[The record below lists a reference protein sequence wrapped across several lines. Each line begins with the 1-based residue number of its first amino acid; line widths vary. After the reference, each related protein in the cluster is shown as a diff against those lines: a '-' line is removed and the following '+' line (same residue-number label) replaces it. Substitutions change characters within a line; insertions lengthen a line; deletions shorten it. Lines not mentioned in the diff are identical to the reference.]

1 MRWSLLRNRSF
12 VLLWAAQILSTLGNE
27 LYNIGVMV
35 TIFEETGSALQTAGV
50 FVARMVPALIL
61 GPAAGVIIDRY
72 PRRLVLVGMNLAQAL
87 LLWALLLAGGGETS
101 STWSGYAI
109 VIGLAT
115 AQTFY
120 RPAQQAILP
129 DIVSRAEL
137 VRANSLMMS
146 TNQAILMASYAVG
159 GVLILQYG
167 TQLLV
172 IISLATYLVGAA
184 ATVLI
189 VAPERPATAEV
200 DRPDVGFL
208 RAVWDGLVYVRD
220 HPLARPLV
228 VMETFEHW
236 PHGIWISALM
246 LVFTREAL
254 QAGTQAWGYQGAAFF
269 AGQLAGA
276 LVAVFVAERL
286 ARRAG
291 WVIIGSAFLYGV
303 LTLAYA
309 VSPTVLFAVFV
320 SFVFGPPSAIRDV
333 TQDALLQATASPELM
348 GRVYATRDTL
358 ARISFMLAG
367 VAFAW
372 LADQVSVRWVYL
384 IGGVMYVGTALYALS
399 SAAIRHSRIRDGE
412 TDALAGPTS
421 P

>member
-12 VLLWAAQILSTLGNE
+12 VLLWAAQIMSTLGIE

-101 STWSGYAI
+101 STWVGYAI

-172 IISLATYLVGAA
+172 IISLATYLAGAA
-184 ATVLI
+184 ATAMI
-189 VAPERPATAEV
+189 VSPGRPAAEA
-200 DRPDVGFL
+200 DRPDVAFL

-228 VMETFEHW
+228 VMETVEHW

-333 TQDALLQATASPELM
+333 TQDALLQATASAELM

-358 ARISFMLAG
+358 ARISYMLAG

-399 SAAIRHSRIRDGE
+399 SSAIRHSRIGDGE
-412 TDALAGPTS
+412 TDTLAGSTLP
-421 P
+421 

>member
-1 MRWSLLRNRSF
+1 MPWSLLRNRSF
-12 VLLWAAQILSTLGNE
+12 VLLWAAKILSTLGNE
-27 LYNIGVMV
+27 LFNIGVMV
-35 TIFEETGSALQTAGV
+35 TIFEQTGSALQTAGV
-50 FVARMVPALIL
+50 LVARMVPALLL

-87 LLWALLLAGGGETS
+87 MLGTLFLVGGTEPV
-101 STWSGYAI
+101 STWAGYAI

-129 DIVSRAEL
+129 DLVAKSEL
-137 VRANSLMMS
+137 VRANSLLMGS
-146 TNQAILMASYAVG
+146 DQAILMASYAVG
-159 GVLILQYG
+159 GVLILQFG
-167 TQLLV
+167 TGPLV
-172 IISLATYLVGAA
+172 VISLATYLLGAA
-184 ATVLI
+184 ATALI
-189 VAPERPATAEV
+189 VSPGRVAAGGRHGL
-200 DRPDVGFL
+200 DVPFL
-208 RAVWDGLVYVRD
+208 RALWDGLIYVRD

-228 VMETFEHW
+228 VMETLEHW

-269 AGQLAGA
+269 AGQLVGA
-276 LVAVFVAERL
+276 LAAVIVSERL

-291 WVIIGSAFLYGV
+291 WVIIVSAFLYSL

-309 VSPTVLFAVFV
+309 VSPSVPFAVFI
-320 SFVFGPPSAIRDV
+320 SFIFGPPSAVRDV

-358 ARISFMLAG
+358 ARISYMLAG

-399 SAAIRHSRIRDGE
+399 SSAIRHSRIGDGE
-412 TDALAGPTS
+412 TDALTS
-421 P
+421 SPRQ

>member
-1 MRWSLLRNRSF
+1 MPWSLLRNRSF

-35 TIFEETGSALQTAGV
+35 TIFEQTGSALQTAGV
-50 FVARMVPALIL
+50 FVARMIPALLL
-61 GPAAGVIIDRY
+61 GPVAGVIIDRY

-87 LLWALLLAGGGETS
+87 LLGALLLAGGGEPV
-101 STWSGYAI
+101 STWGGYAI
-109 VIGLAT
+109 VVGLAT
-115 AQTFY
+115 AQAFY
-120 RPAQQAILP
+120 RPSQQAILP
-129 DIVSRAEL
+129 DIVSKAEL
-137 VRANSLMMS
+137 MRANSLLMS
-146 TNQAILMASYAVG
+146 TNQAILMASYAAG
-159 GVLILQYG
+159 GLLILQFG
-167 TQLLV
+167 TGLLV
-172 IISLATYLVGAA
+172 LISLAAYLLGAA
-184 ATVLI
+184 AAALI
-189 VAPERPATAEV
+189 ASPGRSVARDWAG
-200 DRPDVGFL
+200 PDVPFL
-208 RAVWDGLVYVRD
+208 HAVWDGLIYVRD

-228 VMETFEHW
+228 VMETLEHW

-276 LVAVFVAERL
+276 LVAVLVAERL
-286 ARRAG
+286 ARRTG

-309 VSPTVLFAVFV
+309 VSPTVLFAVFI

-333 TQDALLQATASPELM
+333 TQDALLQATASPKVM

-358 ARISFMLAG
+358 ARISYMLAG
-367 VAFAW
+367 VGFAW

-399 SAAIRHSRIRDGE
+399 SPAIRHSHIADGE
-412 TDALAGPTS
+412 AGALAGLTPQ
-421 P
+421 

>member
-35 TIFEETGSALQTAGV
+35 TIFEQTGSALQTAGV
-50 FVARMVPALIL
+50 FVARMVPSLIL

-87 LLWALLLAGGGETS
+87 LLCALFLAGGGETS
-101 STWSGYAI
+101 STWIGYAI

-184 ATVLI
+184 ATAMI
-189 VAPERPATAEV
+189 VAPERSAAEA
-200 DRPDVGFL
+200 DRPDVTFL
-208 RAVWDGLVYVRD
+208 RAVWDGLIYVRD

-228 VMETFEHW
+228 VMETLEHW

-309 VSPTVLFAVFV
+309 VSPTVLFAVLV
-320 SFVFGPPSAIRDV
+320 SFVFGPPSAVRDV

-367 VAFAW
+367 VGFAW
-372 LADQVSVRWVYL
+372 LADRVSVRWVYL

-399 SAAIRHSRIRDGE
+399 SSAIRHSRIGDGE

>member
-12 VLLWAAQILSTLGNE
+12 VLLWAAQIMSTLGIE

-101 STWSGYAI
+101 STWVGYAI

-172 IISLATYLVGAA
+172 IISLATYLAGAA
-184 ATVLI
+184 ATAMI
-189 VAPERPATAEV
+189 VSPGRPAAEA
-200 DRPDVGFL
+200 DRPDVAFL

-228 VMETFEHW
+228 VMETLEHW

-333 TQDALLQATASPELM
+333 TQDALLQATASAELM

-358 ARISFMLAG
+358 ARISYMLAG

-399 SAAIRHSRIRDGE
+399 SSAIRHSRIGDGE
-412 TDALAGPTS
+412 TDTLAGSTLP
-421 P
+421 

>member
-1 MRWSLLRNRSF
+1 MPWSLLRNRSF
-12 VLLWAAQILSTLGNE
+12 VLLWAAQIMSTLGNE
-27 LYNIGVMV
+27 LFNIGVMV
-35 TIFEETGSALQTAGV
+35 TIFEQTGSALQTAGV

-87 LLWALLLAGGGETS
+87 LLSALFFAGGAEPV
-101 STWSGYAI
+101 STWGGYAI
-109 VIGLAT
+109 VVGLAT

-137 VRANSLMMS
+137 VRANSLLMS

-159 GVLILQYG
+159 GVLILQFG

-172 IISLATYLVGAA
+172 IISLAAYLVGAA
-184 ATVLI
+184 AAALI
-189 VAPERPATAEV
+189 VSPGRSATEERHE
-200 DRPDVGFL
+200 PDVAFF

-220 HPLARPLV
+220 HRLARPLV
-228 VMETFEHW
+228 VMETLEHW

-269 AGQLAGA
+269 AGQLVGA

-309 VSPTVLFAVFV
+309 VSPTVLFAVFI
-320 SFVFGPPSAIRDV
+320 SFVFGPPSAMRDV
-333 TQDALLQATASPELM
+333 TQDALLQASVRPDLM

-372 LADQVSVRWVYL
+372 LADQISVRWVYL

-399 SAAIRHSRIRDGE
+399 NSAIRRSRIEEDG
-412 TDALAGPTS
+412 TDTRAGSTS
-421 P
+421 Q